1 MEIEYL
7 KSTARLLKRNCVNRR
22 GLDFSEEVLWVSEG
36 QRAAELLAVK
46 VGGQK
51 RILLLAQ
58 LESDLP
64 APGRVVDFF
73 LPPTLTDGS
82 SAALLTTETHF

>member
-1 MEIEYL
+1 MIYL
-7 KSTARLLKRNCVNRR
+7 KNAVRLFDRLYVNRR
-22 GLDFSEEVLWVSEG
+22 GLNLSNEVMWVSEG